1 MRGRRWVGW
10 AASLES
16 NRDSLPTRMAG
27 RTVHLRVGGQT
38 YRVTTSSSDEELQR
52 LAAVVDQKLA
62 TVVPPGRAVTPQAML
77 LAAMALAYE
86 LEEERSRSATVAER
100 ARGAFGRM
108 LQRVDAALEAP
119 ADSAETESMSSPPA
133 AMSVRS
139 TLPISVAP
147 PREMRASS
155 SPPANESSRFAPKPS
170 SDP

>member
-1 MRGRRWVGW
+1 
-10 AASLES
+10 
-16 NRDSLPTRMAG
+16 MAG

-86 LEEERSRSATVAER
+86 LEEERTRTASVAAR
-100 ARGAFGRM
+100 ARGAFGKM
-108 LQRVDAALEAP
+108 LQRVNAALDAGEGAEVADGASTP
-119 ADSAETESMSSPPA
+119 ASIPA
-133 AMSVRS
+133 ARS
-139 TLPISVAP
+139 SLPIAAAAT
-147 PREMRASS
+147 REVRASS
-155 SPPANESSRFAPKPS
+155 MPPANESRFAPKPS

>member
-1 MRGRRWVGW
+1 M
-10 AASLES
+10 AA
-16 NRDSLPTRMAG
+16 

-86 LEEERSRSATVAER
+86 LEKERSHSATVAER

-108 LQRVDAALEAP
+108 LQRVDAALDLPAEGAEAGT
-119 ADSAETESMSSPPA
+119 ASSPPPAVA
-133 AMSVRS
+133 AGRALPLSV
-139 TLPISVAP
+139 VP
-147 PREMRASS
+147 PREMRASA
-155 SPPANESSRFAPKPS
+155 SPPANEASRFAPKPS